1 MKDNMYIV
9 KPLNDSKF
17 LVQGIT
23 QTIEKERKEER
34 STFCRIL

>member
-1 MKDNMYIV
+1 MNIV
-9 KPLNDSKF
+9 KSLNDSKF

-34 STFCRIL
+34 STFCSIL